1 MNIPPLMQTMQE
13 LNMHLQLLLREVNQ
27 LTAKELIALTKL
39 LTLLESQGLGKLP
52 LAMTLRQ
59 LQKALKD
66 SENNASLDIQLPTS
80 TLYRTST
87 NNPVSEPVK
96 RLLLELIDLR
106 KARMP
111 RRKRT
116 VEVEVEIN

>member
-1 MNIPPLMQTMQE
+1 MQE
-13 LNMHLQLLLREVNQ
+13 LDMHLQLLLREVNQ

-116 VEVEVEIN
+116 VEVDFEIN